1 MLTHILYQVMGKF
14 GISST
19 GFRKFL
25 STFISLMVFGLI
37 FAAVRFTGIQI
48 KNFNRNIIMLAA
60 IDLAGFGFLV
70 WNENKY
76 LASQEKD
83 EKPTEEPAAEEV
95 KEPVAEPVKEPVEEP
110 VKKLVAEPAAEQ
122 VAEPIAEPVAEP
134 VEEPVAEPVDEKE
147 SEPIEIDA

>member
-83 EKPTEEPAAEEV
+83 EKPTEEPVAEEV
-95 KEPVAEPVKEPVEEP
+95 KEPIAEAVTEPTEEP
-110 VKKLVAEPAAEQ
+110 VKKLVAEPVTES
-122 VAEPIAEPVAEP
+122 VAEP
-134 VEEPVAEPVDEKE
+134 VEEPVEEPIKEKVDEKE
-147 SEPIEIDA
+147 SDQIEIEA

>member
-25 STFISLMVFGLI
+25 SIFISLMVFGLI

-83 EKPTEEPAAEEV
+83 EKPTEEPVAEAV
-95 KEPVAEPVKEPVEEP
+95 KEPVAEAVKEPVEEP
-110 VKKLVAEPAAEQ
+110 IKKLVAEPAAEP
-122 VAEPIAEPVAEP
+122 AAEPVAEP
-134 VEEPVAEPVDEKE
+134 VTEQVAEPVDEKE